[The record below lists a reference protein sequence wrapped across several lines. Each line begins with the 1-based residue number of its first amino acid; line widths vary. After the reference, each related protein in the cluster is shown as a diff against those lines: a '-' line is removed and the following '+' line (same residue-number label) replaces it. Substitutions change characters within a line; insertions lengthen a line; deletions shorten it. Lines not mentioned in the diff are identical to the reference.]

1 MILVPV
7 TYRGGI
13 YRHGEVMDLIEDI
26 GGYIVQK
33 HIIAQEVVLQCFVP
47 QADVEFLRNTVK
59 PISGEVTDSPLVGTE
74 IAIVSMSLEIH
85 HLPHPSC
92 DIAEYVRRLGA
103 KSNMV
108 SLARGPGK
116 RISQLNDEERDVIN
130 EHDIAVYLLGNFEK
144 CIQQKLPNL
153 RRGIEVPI
161 VLCGGPDKENLQ
173 RITDPPVDGYVGNV
187 GRFMHRTK
195 ESEELTKLDEII
207 SEVTRV
213 LDARRVAIAKDPLSV
228 SPARLMDLIREKVPA
243 ILDVT
248 SPTPLTVQMQGL
260 RVKLPYDPYATEI
273 RKIEIEDGVT
283 IEDIARVNPSRMR
296 DYILLQILPFSET
309 NVVV

>member
-1 MILVPV
+1 MTLVPV
-7 TYRGGI
+7 TYKGGI
-13 YRHGEVMDLIEDI
+13 YQHNIIMDLIDDL

-33 HIIAQEVVLQCFVP
+33 HIIAAEVVLQCFVP
-47 QADVEFLRNTVK
+47 RDDIELIRRIAK
-59 PISGEVTDSPLVGTE
+59 PLFGEVIDSPLVGTE

-92 DIAEYVRRLGA
+92 DIAEYVRRIGA

-116 RISQLNDEERDVIN
+116 RIAGLNDEERDVIN
-130 EHDIAVYLLGNFEK
+130 EHDIAVYLMGNFET
-144 CIQQKLPNL
+144 CIEYKMPTL

-161 VLCGGPDKENLQ
+161 ILCGGPDKEILE
-173 RITDPPVDGYVGNV
+173 RITSPPFEGYVGNV
-187 GRFMHRTK
+187 GRFMRRTK
-195 ESEELTKLDEII
+195 EADQLSKMDEII
-207 SEVTRV
+207 EEITRV
-213 LDARRVAIAKDPLSV
+213 LEKKREDIAKDPLSV

-248 SPTPLTVQMQGL
+248 SPTPLTVQMAGL
-260 RVKLPYDPYATEI
+260 RVKLPYDTFAGDL
-273 RKIEIEDGVT
+273 RRVEIEDGITLGDVAE
-283 IEDIARVNPSRMR
+283 ILPSRMR
-296 DYILLQILPFSET
+296 DYILVKVRPFSET